1 MGLRFIFMLTSNDR
15 TVEDAEIHLSTA
27 LAAGIHHIGFNDIG
41 LSYGEFYGGSF
52 ELFSK
57 IFHRSDPDI
66 FEFEIPTAVILLN
79 GTSKKKVVRF

>member
-1 MGLRFIFMLTSNDR
+1 MCRRYIKGAKRECR
-15 TVEDAEIHLSTA
+15 HKAPEIKKY
-27 LAAGIHHIGFNDIG
+27 DIG